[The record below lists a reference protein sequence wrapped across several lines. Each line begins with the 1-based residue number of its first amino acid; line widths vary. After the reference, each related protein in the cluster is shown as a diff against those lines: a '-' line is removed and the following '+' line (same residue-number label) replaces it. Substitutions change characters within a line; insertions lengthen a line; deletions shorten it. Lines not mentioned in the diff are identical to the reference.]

1 MSELLR
7 AAIVTDIHYGPD
19 RYSKKGDE
27 AIVLLKDFIQ
37 QANAMNVDL
46 VVDLGDRISNT
57 DLSTDCKHLKEIAA
71 EFHELTVEHFHLI
84 GNHDVVHMPIP
95 EQEQIMA
102 TSFEHHSLDRNGW
115 HLVFWNTSCVIHENV
130 GFQLEDLDLE
140 WLKSDLD
147 QTKLPTVI
155 FSHMPIDTGSMVGN
169 YYFDKLYAGGGQH
182 RNAAQAREIVEKSE
196 KVIAVVSGHVH
207 WNQLHFMDGIPHISL
222 QSISE
227 TFTTHP
233 HPAGAWGLLELS
245 DTLNLEVAGRQPIKL
260 TLPLKQMTDHWLP
273 PME

>member
-7 AAIVTDIHYGPD
+7 AAVVTDIHYGPD

-27 AIVLLKDFIQ
+27 AIILLRDFIRRV
-37 QANAMNVDL
+37 NSLEIDL

-57 DLSTDCKHLKEIAA
+57 DHTTDLNHLREIAA
-71 EFHELTVEHFHLI
+71 EFQAVSADHYHLI
-84 GNHDVVHMPIP
+84 GNHDVVHMAIP
-95 EQEQIMA
+95 EQAEIME
-102 TSFEHHSLDRNGW
+102 TSFQSHSRDLKGW

-130 GFQLEDLDLE
+130 GFRLEDKDLD

-147 QTKLPTVI
+147 RTTLPTVI
-155 FSHMPIDTGSMVGN
+155 FTHMPIDTGSMVGN
-169 YYFDKLYAGGGQH
+169 YYFEKLYAGGGQH
-182 RNAAQAREIVEKSE
+182 RNAVQAREIVESSE

-207 WNQLHFMDGIPHISL
+207 WNQLHFMDGIPHISI
-222 QSISE
+222 QSLSE

-233 HPAGAWGLLELS
+233 DPAGAWGLLTLDDTIELEIS
-245 DTLNLEVAGRQPIKL
+245 GRAPMKF
-260 TLPLKQMTDHWLP
+260 TLPVKSMTHHWLL